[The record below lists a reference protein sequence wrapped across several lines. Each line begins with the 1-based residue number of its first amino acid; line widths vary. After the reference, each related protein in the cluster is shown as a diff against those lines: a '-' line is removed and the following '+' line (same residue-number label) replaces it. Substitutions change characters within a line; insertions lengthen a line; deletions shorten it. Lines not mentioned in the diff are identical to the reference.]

1 MYTMNNKK
9 SINNVKFKLNK
20 VMSYSL
26 LSSAIAVLPI
36 SNALANGYHFLHQS
50 AEGLGS
56 AYSTNGT
63 GANDISAMFSNPAS
77 IARFD
82 GTRFSIGA
90 VLDMPTSKLTNAT
103 ATAPYTSGT
112 VDVSGY
118 PAEPKQPIDTAYGS
132 ALYFTH
138 EYQPGLVLGLS
149 IGAPY
154 AYVSDYPDTA
164 VSRYTATKT
173 ALFAYNLSPTVA
185 WKMNDQWSFGAAVN
199 LQYYT
204 VELGTMV
211 ATSTTSPSVDTDVTS
226 TITGKDLAFGFSL
239 GTEYQ
244 MTENTR
250 FGLSYRSKI
259 SHSFNGDVEL
269 TGSSANYAA
278 LVSAA
283 ASLGVTISSPTGSAQ
298 FDIDTPSMFQIGV
311 LHKLNEDFELYGN
324 ANRFG
329 WSAFTDTTVTYG
341 NGLADTVVDN
351 NWHDSWFVAIGMG
364 YQYNQDIKLRTGF
377 AYDWNPTPADAVSP
391 RAPNND
397 RWNVGLG
404 MSYQY
409 NENVKLDMGYQYIK
423 FTPVTIDLE
432 GGNNI
437 PRGTLSADLDLYAH
451 IFMAQLN
458 YTF

>member
-1 MYTMNNKK
+1 MNNKT
-9 SINNVKFKLNK
+9 SNNVTLKTLALTTLISPALLLAPVK
-20 VMSYSL
+20 VH
-26 LSSAIAVLPI
+26 
-36 SNALANGYHFLHQS
+36 ANGYHFLHQS

-63 GANDISAMFSNPAS
+63 AANDISAMFSNPSS

-82 GTRFSIGA
+82 GTRFSIGG
-90 VLDMPTSKLTNAT
+90 VLDMPTSKLKNPV
-103 ATAPYTSGT
+103 ATAPYSSGT
-112 VDVSGY
+112 VSVTGY
-118 PAEPKQPIDTAYGS
+118 PAEPEQPIDTAYGS

-138 EYQPGLVLGLS
+138 EYQPGLVLGIS
-149 IGAPY
+149 VGAPY

-173 ALFAYNLSPTVA
+173 ALFAYNVSPTVA
-185 WKMNDQWSFGAAVN
+185 WQLNDQWSVGASIN
-199 LQYYT
+199 MQYYT

-211 ATSTTSPSVDTDVTS
+211 ATSVTSPSISTDVTS

-244 MTENTR
+244 MTEDTR

-259 SHSFNGDVEL
+259 SHSFDGDVEL
-269 TGSSANYAA
+269 SGSDANYAA

-283 ASLGVTISSPTGSAQ
+283 SALGVTITGRTGSAQ
-298 FDIDTPSMFQIGV
+298 FDIATPSMLQIGV
-311 LHKLNEDFELYGN
+311 LHKLNDKFELYGN

-351 NWHDSWFVAIGMG
+351 NWHDSWFVAVGMG
-364 YQYNQDIKLRTGF
+364 YQYSQDIKLRTGF

-409 NENVKLDMGYQYIK
+409 SEQVKLDFGYQFIK

-451 IFMAQLN
+451 IFMAQFN
-458 YTF
+458 YAF